1 MSELVSIDTSPLVS
15 PLAVARAAE
24 SIEGFGA
31 ASDRNN
37 AKPVVT
43 LATYSAARSCNVL
56 PLRLAATRDPA
67 QPAQMKFGDAK

>member
-1 MSELVSIDTSPLVS
+1 MSELVSIDTSHLVS

-37 AKPVVT
+37 AKPAVI
-43 LATYSAARSCNVL
+43 LATYSSARSCNAL
-56 PLRLAATRDPA
+56 SLRPAATRDPA
-67 QPAQMKFGDAK
+67 RPAQMKFGDAK